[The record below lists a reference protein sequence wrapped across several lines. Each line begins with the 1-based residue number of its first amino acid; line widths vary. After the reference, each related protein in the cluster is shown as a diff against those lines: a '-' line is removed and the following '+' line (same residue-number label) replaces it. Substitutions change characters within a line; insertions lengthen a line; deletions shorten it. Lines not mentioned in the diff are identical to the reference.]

1 MHTAATH
8 PAAPTPPRGR
18 LTLMDWIDAH
28 GAVLE
33 EEERL
38 NALAAR
44 HLRQQDG
51 PEALERQ
58 RMRVQVAQDAADAIY
73 DAVMQD
79 LRTSS

>member
-1 MHTAATH
+1 MHTAVSDPAT
-8 PAAPTPPRGR
+8 PAPPRAR

-28 GAVLE
+28 RAVVE

-44 HLRQQDG
+44 HRKQQDG

-58 RMRVQVAQDAADAIY
+58 RMRVQVAQDVADAIY

-79 LRTSS
+79 LRRS

>member
-1 MHTAATH
+1 MHMAAPD
-8 PAAPTPPRGR
+8 PAAPSPARGR

-28 GAVLE
+28 RAVLE
-33 EEERL
+33 EEDRL
-38 NALAAR
+38 KTLAGR
-44 HLRQQDG
+44 HLRQKDG

-79 LRTSS
+79 LRAS

>member
-1 MHTAATH
+1 MHTAVPD
-8 PAAPTPPRGR
+8 PAAQPPTRGR
-18 LTLMDWIDAH
+18 LTLVDWMNAH
-28 GAVLE
+28 RAVLE

-44 HLRQQDG
+44 VPGRHG
-51 PEALERQ
+51 SVEAVERQ

-73 DAVMQD
+73 DAVMQE

>member
-1 MHTAATH
+1 MYTAISD
-8 PAAPTPPRGR
+8 PAAPAPSRGR
-18 LTLMDWIDAH
+18 LTLMDWINAH
-28 GAVLE
+28 RAVHE

-38 NALAAR
+38 NVLAAR
-44 HLRQQDG
+44 HRTQQDG

-79 LRTSS
+79 LRGS